1 MITVI
6 GLDGS
11 PLAAAES
18 AALAAA
24 TLVVGGRRHLV
35 AAPPPPG
42 AAVVE
47 LGPLDPALA
56 ALAGHDGDAVVL
68 ASGDPGFF
76 GILRALRERGL
87 DCAVQPAVSSVALA
101 FARAGLS
108 WDDAQVVSAHGRDP
122 RHAINV
128 CRAHPKVAVLTGP
141 GCGPAELGA
150 ALAGWQ
156 RRLVVAEYLGTPAER
171 VTSCT
176 TAEAASRHWDAPN
189 VVVVLADQSPASV
202 PGRHWPPG
210 AAQGGWALP
219 EADFGQQD
227 AVITKAEVR
236 ALVLARLAPGPG
248 QLIWDVGAGTGS
260 VGIEC
265 ARLGAAVVAI
275 ERDPRRVRLIRDN
288 SKRHGV
294 DVRVVEGEVVATG
307 VARVASAT
315 GTGGAS
321 KSAEAPDSAGA
332 AKSVEAPDSAGVPEV
347 LRDLPTPDA
356 AFIGGG
362 GTGVVEA
369 VVARQPAR
377 IVVALAAVDRV
388 APAYDVLGRAG
399 YTLDGTLLQASRLS
413 PLPGGVHR
421 LDAINPVFILWA
433 TRPSGVGKPTRAE
446 SADAVGGIT
455 GAQAVP
461 TAVPTAAGGAR

>member
-11 PLAAAES
+11 PLAPADS
-18 AALAAA
+18 VALAAS
-24 TLVVGGRRHLV
+24 TLVVGGRRHLA

-47 LGPLDPALA
+47 LGPLDPALK
-56 ALAGHDGDAVVL
+56 ALACHHGDAVVL

-87 DCAVQPAVSSVALA
+87 EYAVRPAVSSVALA
-101 FARAGLS
+101 FARAALP

-122 RHAINV
+122 RHAVNV

-156 RRLVVAEYLGTPAER
+156 RRLVVAEHLGTPAER

-176 TAEAASRHWDAPN
+176 TTQAASRNWDDPN
-189 VVVVLADQSPASV
+189 VVIVLAEQSPASA
-202 PGRHWPPG
+202 PGWHWPPG
-210 AAQGGWALP
+210 ATQGGWALP
-219 EADFGQQD
+219 DDDFCRRD
-227 AVITKAEVR
+227 AVITKSEVR
-236 ALVLARLAPGPG
+236 ALARARLGPAPGR
-248 QLIWDVGAGTGS
+248 LIWDVGAGTGS

-294 DVRVVEGEVVATG
+294 DVRITQG
-307 VARVASAT
+307 
-315 GTGGAS
+315 
-321 KSAEAPDSAGA
+321 EAP
-332 AKSVEAPDSAGVPEV
+332 EA
-347 LRDLPTPDA
+347 LTDLPVPDA
-356 AFIGGG
+356 AYVGGG

-369 VVARQPAR
+369 VVARQPDR

-388 APAYDVLGRAG
+388 APACTVLSDAG
-399 YTLDGTLLQASRLS
+399 YAVDGALLQIARLS

-421 LDAINPVFILWA
+421 FDAINPVFVLWA
-433 TRPSGVGKPTRAE
+433 KRSRGVAGADDVPGVDRE
-446 SADAVGGIT
+446 DAVQPRG
-455 GAQAVP
+455 
-461 TAVPTAAGGAR
+461 AGGPG

>member
-1 MITVI
+1 VITVI

-11 PLAAAES
+11 PLGSADG

-24 TLVVGGRRHLV
+24 TLVVGGRRHLA

-47 LGPLDPALA
+47 LGPLDPALK
-56 ALAGHDGDAVVL
+56 ALAGHRGDAVVL

-76 GILRALRERGL
+76 GILRSLRERGL
-87 DCAVQPAVSSVALA
+87 ECTVSPAVSSVALA
-101 FARAGLS
+101 FARAGLP

-122 RHAINV
+122 RPAINL

-141 GCGPAELGA
+141 GCGPAELAA

-156 RRLVVAEYLGTPAER
+156 RRLIVAEHLGTPAER

-176 TAEAASRHWDAPN
+176 TAEAASRHWDDPN
-189 VVVVLADQSPASV
+189 VVIVLAEQPLTSAA
-202 PGRHWPPG
+202 GWRWPPVSG
-210 AAQGGWALP
+210 PGWQWPSAAGQGGWALP

-236 ALVLARLAPGPG
+236 ALALARLAPGPG

-265 ARLGAAVVAI
+265 ARLGAAVIAI
-275 ERDPRRVRLIRDN
+275 ERDPRRIRLIRDN

-294 DVRVVEGEVVATG
+294 DVRVVEGEVVESERAESERAESERAETEVAG
-307 VARVASAT
+307 VSVVAGVSGAA
-315 GTGGAS
+315 GAS
-321 KSAEAPDSAGA
+321 GV
-332 AKSVEAPDSAGVPEV
+332 SVTAVALDG
-347 LRDLPTPDA
+347 LPMADA
-356 AFIGGG
+356 VFIGGG
-362 GTGVVEA
+362 GTSAVEA
-369 VVARQPAR
+369 VVTRRPAR
-377 IVVALAAVDRV
+377 IVVALAAVERV
-388 APAYDVLGRAG
+388 ALACAVLGKAG
-399 YTLDGTLLQASRLS
+399 YTVDGTLLQAARLS

-421 LDAINPVFILWA
+421 FDAVNPVFVLWA
-433 TRPSGVGKPTRAE
+433 TQNERAGQPQE
-446 SADAVGGIT
+446 APPAE
-455 GAQAVP
+455 
-461 TAVPTAAGGAR
+461 AGGAW